1 MMGKT
6 AIVIGA
12 TGLVGAELV
21 RQLSRAAHVGRVVA
35 LTRRALADLPPKVEN
50 HLVDFDRL
58 DDYAD
63 LFRGDLF
70 FSALGTTRAQ
80 AGSLAA
86 QRRVDVDYQIAAARI
101 AAGQGVGH
109 CLLVSAAGANA
120 RALVP
125 YSRMKGEV
133 EAADSAMPFARVSIF
148 QPSVLIGP
156 RDHSRPGEHWSGRLL
171 GALTWVPVLG
181 RYRPITGAEVAA
193 KMIRVSGRDGPAR
206 QTFNLLQM
214 FDP

>member
-1 MMGKT
+1 MTT

-21 RQLSRAAHVGRVVA
+21 RQLAAAAHVGRVVA
-35 LTRRALADLPPKVEN
+35 LTRRALADVPPKVEN

-58 DDYAD
+58 DDHAD
-63 LFRGDLF
+63 LFRGDMF

-80 AGSLAA
+80 AGSIAA
-86 QRRVDVDYQIAAARI
+86 QRRVDVDYQITAARI

-109 CLLVSAAGANA
+109 CLLVSAAGADVRA
-120 RALVP
+120 RVP

-133 EAADSAMPFARVSIF
+133 EAAVSAMPFARVSIF

-156 RDHSRPGEHWSGRLL
+156 RDHSRPGERWSGRLL
-171 GALTWVPVLG
+171 SALSWVPVVG

-193 KMIRVSGRDGPAR
+193 KMVRVSAADGPAR
-206 QTFNLLQM
+206 RTYTLLDL